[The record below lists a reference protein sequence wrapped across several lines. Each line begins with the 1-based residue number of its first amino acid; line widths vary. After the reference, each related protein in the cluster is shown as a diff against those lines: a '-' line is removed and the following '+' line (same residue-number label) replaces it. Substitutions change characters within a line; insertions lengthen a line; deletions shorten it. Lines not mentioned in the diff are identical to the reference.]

1 MFNLLKSYYL
11 RERLTQRL
19 IFLLLI
25 ITILYFLFPRIIYG
39 YFISPI
45 EENNQIYLFGDW
57 SVIISAIN
65 CKFLDYNIFVNNPC
79 DVIERKH
86 VYGSILLFI
95 PYFEKYSKF
104 YFLYFPIIVN
114 FIFIFVVISHF
125 TLKSLKEYILVLF
138 FIFNPATILLM
149 ERLNFDIFIFLLII
163 LLCYYRKNLLNLFI
177 ILFLSLSKFYP
188 LSLFPLFFINNNNIL
203 KNLIYALIF
212 LFLFLFFL
220 YLDKEN
226 LAEILNNTK
235 QFSADYFWSFNFFA
249 LSKIPILL
257 TIFSKTFLI
266 VFSLLSFLIF
276 FLIGFYIYKN
286 VLVKKEITLNNVNS
300 YNKIL
305 FLISSGVL
313 VSSYFIFNNWIY
325 REVFLFGII
334 PFLLELSAKEKFFNN
349 LINLIILRFA
359 YFSISN
365 YFSFFKGNDFLLI
378 FHQIFDIFLIS
389 FFLGIIFHYYLSL
402 VLSVVNLK
410 KYKKFYGN

>member
-25 ITILYFLFPRIIYG
+25 ITIFYFLFPRIIYG

-257 TIFSKTFLI
+257 TIFSKIFLV
-266 VFSLLSFLIF
+266 VFSLLFFLIF
-276 FLIGFYIYKN
+276 FLIGFFIYKN

-305 FLISSGVL
+305 FLMSSGVL

>member
-45 EENNQIYLFGDW
+45 EKNNQIYLFADW

-65 CKFLDYNIFVNNPC
+65 CKLLDYNIFVNNPC

-104 YFLYFPIIVN
+104 YFLYFPIILN

-188 LSLFPLFFINNNNIL
+188 LSLFPLFFINHNNIL
-203 KNLIYALIF
+203 KNLICALIF
-212 LFLFLFFL
+212 LILFLFFL

-226 LAEILNNTK
+226 LAEILNNAK

-300 YNKIL
+300 YNKTL

-325 REVFLFGII
+325 REVFLFGVI
-334 PFLLELSAKEKFFNN
+334 PFLLELSTKEKFFNN

-378 FHQIFDIFLIS
+378 FHQIFDIF
-389 FFLGIIFHYYLSL
+389 
-402 VLSVVNLK
+402 
-410 KYKKFYGN
+410 

>member
-1 MFNLLKSYYL
+1 MLNLIRSYYL
-11 RERLTQRL
+11 RERLIQRL

-25 ITILYFLFPRIIYG
+25 VTILYFLFPKIIYA
-39 YFISPI
+39 YFIFPVAK
-45 EENNQIYLFGDW
+45 NNQIYLFVDW
-57 SVIISAIN
+57 SAIISAIN
-65 CKFLDYNIFVNNPC
+65 CKQLDYNIFVDNPC
-79 DVIERKH
+79 DVIGRKH

-114 FIFIFVVISHF
+114 LIFIFVVISHF
-125 TLKSLKEYILVLF
+125 TLKSLKEYILVFF
-138 FIFNPATILLM
+138 FIFNPAIILLM
-149 ERLNFDIFIFLLII
+149 ERLNFDIFIFLLMI
-163 LLCYYRKNLLNLFI
+163 LLCYYRKNFLNVFI

-188 LSLFPLFFINNNNIL
+188 LSLFPLFFINDKNLL

-212 LFLFLFFL
+212 LILLFFSL

-226 LAEILNNTK
+226 LKEILNNAK
-235 QFSADYFWSFNFFA
+235 LFSAVYFWSFNFFA

-257 TIFSKTFLI
+257 TIFSRTFLI
-266 VFSLLSFLIF
+266 VSSLLFFLIF
-276 FLIGFYIYKN
+276 FLKGFFIYKN

-300 YNKIL
+300 YNKTL

-313 VSSYFIFNNWIY
+313 VSNYFIFNNWIY
-325 REVFLFGII
+325 REVFLFGVI

-359 YFSISN
+359 YFSISS
-365 YFSFFKGNDFLLI
+365 YFALFKRNDFLLI
-378 FHQIFDIFLIS
+378 FNQIFDIFLIS

-402 VLSVVNLK
+402 ILSFVNLK
-410 KYKKFYGN
+410 KYKNLK

>member
-104 YFLYFPIIVN
+104 YFLYFPIILN

-257 TIFSKTFLI
+257 TIFSKNFLV
-266 VFSLLSFLIF
+266 VFSLLFFLIF
-276 FLIGFYIYKN
+276 FLIGFFIYKN